1 MFVKTSF
8 TLIILLTTNYIQ
20 ITHQNCSSINQKIQ
34 QSIIRGNYQNVLNQN
49 WGNLISSKNMNWLCG
64 GNDGN
69 CLRNAILYQVKIV
82 VTYIA
87 IQDLMQKY
95 ELNTLKIWLWDGDYR
110 FSTIKVFIKLENTET
125 LIYDSNLAQSIVTIT
140 FPDQIVGSFRIY
152 NTAGNTR
159 NTGLYLIKV
168 EAYYKFQ

>member
-1 MFVKTSF
+1 
-8 TLIILLTTNYIQ
+8 
-20 ITHQNCSSINQKIQ
+20 
-34 QSIIRGNYQNVLNQN
+34 
-49 WGNLISSKNMNWLCG
+49 MNWLCG

-69 CLRNAILYQVKIV
+69 CLRNAI
-82 VTYIA
+82 YILGA
-87 IQDLMQKY
+87 NCDYIFCDIGYSIQLDLMQKY